1 MSPQTSVRTVVP
13 LAVCLLFGS
22 PAAAQT
28 VSETTGAISGR
39 IADAT
44 GGALAGV
51 DITISSD
58 ALITGRR
65 TTTGRDGSYQFSSLP
80 PGDYTIVFALTG
92 FTTLRRT
99 GVRVG
104 LGSTTTID
112 EALEVAAVQQSVTVN
127 GSPVIDRHTVALS
140 TRFDTDR
147 LENLPGSR
155 SVGALLAATPS
166 VTVSRVDVGGSTG
179 TPGLYG
185 AYGTSGLNLPKIE
198 GVNVAGILTVGF
210 AFDFG
215 SLEEASVGTGAHSA
229 EWRDAGVQ
237 MSIVTKSGGN
247 QFGLSLYADYEQH
260 DWQAVNI
267 DNDQSRRVMEDGDG
281 ILPRE
286 ANRISGYH
294 DFNVD
299 AGGAL
304 KRDKLW
310 WYLSF
315 RDQDISVRLVNFP
328 VRPHQTHLTNY
339 TGKSTYQLTT
349 GHKLTAF
356 AQFSRNHQPDRLDPF
371 GPIGGTLSATT
382 ATNDS
387 DSTTNQRIRGVVWKA
402 DWNGLV
408 GKTLVFQ
415 ALVGQFRTDRSDQPN
430 GTSPRFEDIG
440 ALEVHGG
447 NRDWQ
452 HTHERTQAT
461 GSTSL
466 VTDGKLGNHVIKVG
480 GEVLRSMWGE
490 AWHHAYPGEVLHVVD
505 HGAPREVY
513 LFQTPSKAV
522 VGLNFTSAYFSDSWR
537 LHPRLTVNAGMR
549 WDRELIFFPA
559 QSPPPS
565 ASDAPYPAVK
575 DLIHWNAVIP
585 RVGVIQDL
593 VGDGRTILKAS
604 FGQYSYP
611 VGQEGAFNAN
621 PNSNVWWSRY
631 GWSDRNANGVWDSG
645 EETALL
651 GRRGGAEL
659 EALDPDLDIP
669 VTTEA
674 TMFVERELH
683 STIAL
688 RTGVVWRR
696 ESDHFALQSRDRS
709 FDDFSVPVV
718 IPDPGPNNVIGDADD
733 GMPITAYNLRPEAQ
747 APGPNIVRTVPNSE
761 TENWSWEITATR
773 QYRRGWSLV
782 AGFAHTWYG
791 DQAIGYFGQAVRN
804 SPYPVSPNDLIQ
816 TGASGRY
823 EFRTWS
829 AKVHGTID
837 IPWGLRITPMLR
849 HQSGQ
854 PFGRTF
860 VARLNYGTVRMLAE
874 PINARRMDHIT
885 IVDLRTEKQFSL
897 GTGRRLSTFLDV
909 FNLFNANP
917 EQNTSWS
924 SGTFLKPLNI
934 VPPRVAR
941 IGVRLHW

>member
-1 MSPQTSVRTVVP
+1 MCSLTNARTVVT
-13 LAVCLLFGS
+13 LAVCLLLGS
-22 PAAAQT
+22 PTAAQT
-28 VSETTGAISGR
+28 VSDTTGAINGR
-39 IADAT
+39 ITDAT
-44 GGALAGV
+44 GGALASV
-51 DITISSD
+51 NITISSD
-58 ALITGRR
+58 ALIAGRR
-65 TTTGRDGSYQFSSLP
+65 TTTGRDGFYQFSSLP
-80 PGDYTIVFALTG
+80 PGDYTIVFALNG
-92 FTTLRRT
+92 FTTLRCT
-99 GVRVG
+99 GVHVG

-112 EALEVAAVQQSVTVN
+112 QALEVAAVRQSVTVD
-127 GSPVIDRHTVALS
+127 GSPVIDRHAVALS
-140 TRFDTDR
+140 TRFDTDQ
-147 LENLPGSR
+147 LESLPGSR
-155 SVGALLAATPS
+155 SMGALLAATPA
-166 VTVSRVDVGGSTG
+166 VMVSRIDVGGSTG
-179 TPGLYG
+179 TPGSYG

-198 GVNVAGILTVGF
+198 GVHVTGILTVGF

-215 SLEEASVGTGAHSA
+215 SFEEASVGTGAHSA
-229 EWRDAGVQ
+229 EWRDVGVQ

-247 QFGLSLYADYEQH
+247 QFGLSLYADYEHH
-260 DWQAVNI
+260 DWQAANV
-267 DNDQSRRVMEDGDG
+267 DNDQIGRVMQAGEG
-281 ILPRE
+281 ILLRQ
-286 ANRISGYH
+286 ANRLSGYH
-294 DFNVD
+294 DFNAD
-299 AGGAL
+299 AGGAV

-310 WYLSF
+310 WYQSF

-328 VRPHQTHLTNY
+328 VRPYRTHLTNY
-339 TGKSTYQLTT
+339 TGKATYQLTT

-356 AQFSRNHQPDRLDPF
+356 AQFSRDHQPDRLDPF

-387 DSTTNQRIRGVVWKA
+387 DTTTDQRIRGVVWKA
-402 DWNGLV
+402 DWNAFV
-408 GKTLVFQ
+408 GKALIFQ
-415 ALVGQFRTDRSDQPN
+415 ALVGQFRTNRTDQPN
-430 GTSPRFEDIG
+430 GTSARFEDIG
-440 ALEVHGG
+440 TLEVHGG

-452 HTHERTQAT
+452 HTLERTQVT
-461 GSTSL
+461 GSASL
-466 VTDGKLGNHVIKVG
+466 VTDGKLGNHVIKLG
-480 GEVLRSMWGE
+480 GEFLRHMWGE
-490 AWHHAYPGEVLHVVD
+490 AWRRSYAGDVLHVVD
-505 HGAPREVY
+505 QGAPREVY

-522 VGLNFTSAYFSDSWR
+522 IGLDFASAYFSDSWR
-537 LHPRLTVNAGMR
+537 VHPRLTVNAGMR

-565 ASDAPYPAVK
+565 ASDSPYPAVD
-575 DLIHWNAVIP
+575 DLIHWNAFVP
-585 RVGVIQDL
+585 RLGVIQDL
-593 VGDGRTILKAS
+593 KGDGRTILKLS

-611 VGQEGAFNAN
+611 LGQEGAFNAN

-631 GWSDRNANGVWDSG
+631 GWSDRNGNGLWDSG
-645 EETALL
+645 EETGLL

-683 STIAL
+683 STIGL

-696 ESDHFALQSRDRS
+696 EGDHFTRQSRDQS
-709 FDDFSVPVV
+709 FNDFSVPVA
-718 IPDPGPNNVIGDADD
+718 IPDPGPNNSLGDADD
-733 GMPITAYNLRPEAQ
+733 GPPITAYNLRPEARE
-747 APGPNIVRTVPNSE
+747 PGPSIVRTVPNSD
-761 TENWSWEITATR
+761 TENWSWEVTATR

-782 AGFAHTWYG
+782 AGVAHTWHR
-791 DQAIGYFGQAVRN
+791 DHANGYFGQAVRN
-804 SPYPVSPNDLIQ
+804 NVYPVTPNDLINTSADGQ
-816 TGASGRY
+816 Y

-829 AKVHGTID
+829 AKIHGTVD

-874 PINARRMDHIT
+874 PINARRMDNIT
-885 IVDLRTEKQFSL
+885 IVDLRTEKEFSL
-897 GTGRRLSTFLDV
+897 GTSRRLSTFLDV

-917 EQNTSWS
+917 AQNTSWS